1 MCKHT
6 PAIIFRWIVLV
17 LCLSASVVK
26 SDAGTV
32 NAYYQF
38 QDYTAS
44 PLNVRRVTITPL
56 GPSAEYGSAFLSQK
70 PIIYAAATYTS
81 LTNGYLLAT
90 NLITGYA
97 YKVAF
102 SDGFSEPT
110 VTNYF
115 GTNLSGTVGAVTNKT
130 TFIEWSGG
138 VAVRVYGQ
146 YFNATITNTSTG
158 GGGANVTATN
168 LAVATTNGSTVTI
181 DVSTNAVK
189 SVVGSMNL
197 ITNGQSAGA
206 SIGGVNLSGTGI
218 VTANSFVGD
227 GSSLTGVG
235 VSAAEVAAIMATNN
249 AGFVYNISK
258 ALVFEG
264 DSLTQS
270 NMVVG
275 SNTWANRIKVGNS
288 FFKQFTTMTN
298 FAKAGDTAVQMVT
311 QYPSEA
317 GGVTLA
323 ESNKLFAVIAGFN
336 DIGAGSGSNTTI
348 NAISNL
354 WRLARAS
361 GYKVVASTITTNWT
375 GSWTTGQS
383 ADFVA
388 VNNWILSSTTNYDLL
403 MRPDIMVSQTSNS
416 TGDGYHWT
424 QPITDMVA
432 SQFWQLFFG
441 YASARF
447 DSVESSNVFVEN
459 SLIVKGSAYVTNK
472 LVISPSTSPYKPFQY
487 GTSGGSGVSSL
498 YDYGNITALRTSG
511 GGFQLGNSAAGA
523 VIMSVAEDGTMADI
537 TKLTVS
543 PGGGYSPSYFGKSG
557 GSGVSSF
564 YDWGTQTTI
573 RTSGNGLLVGNSANG
588 GVILS
593 VSEAGSVGVTNIIV
607 KSAASITVSISS
619 GSGSPESVVT
629 APIGSLFLR
638 TDGGASTTL
647 YVKTTGS
654 GNTGWTAK

>member
-1 MCKHT
+1 MKFSKFWLALSLMLAAF
-6 PAIIFRWIVLV
+6 PVAAQIV
-17 LCLSASVVK
+17 
-26 SDAGTV
+26 
-32 NAYYQF
+32 
-38 QDYTAS
+38 
-44 PLNVRRVTITPL
+44 
-56 GPSAEYGSAFLSQK
+56 
-70 PIIYAAATYTS
+70 
-81 LTNGYLLAT
+81 
-90 NLITGYA
+90 
-97 YKVAF
+97 
-102 SDGFSEPT
+102 
-110 VTNYF
+110 
-115 GTNLSGTVGAVTNKT
+115 
-130 TFIEWSGG
+130 
-138 VAVRVYGQ
+138 
-146 YFNATITNTSTG
+146 
-158 GGGANVTATN
+158 GGGAPVFGNVSGVSSAGGFGVTNEVKAAALRTLYTNTTTRQAVVSFSYAATGAGNLAASVTNAAGTLWQQFKFAHNSGSVVTNTIEFPVPSGYYYGVATN
-168 LAVATTNGSTVTI
+168 GPGLTSTTADLQVLQYISTNG
-181 DVSTNAVK
+181 
-189 SVVGSMNL
+189 
-197 ITNGQSAGA
+197 A
-206 SIGGVNLSGTGI
+206 SG
-218 VTANSFVGD
+218 
-227 GSSLTGVG
+227 GSSG

-403 MRPDIMVSQTSNS
+403 LRPDIMVSQTSNS
-416 TGDGYHWT
+416 TGDGYHWA

-459 SLIVKGSAYVTNK
+459 SLIVKGSAYVTNN

-564 YDWGTQTTI
+564 YDFGTQTTI

-607 KSAASITVSISS
+607 KSAASSTVSISS